1 MKSNILVI
9 GSSNTDMIAKVPCLP
24 RPGETVLGGQFSTAA
39 GGKGANQAV
48 AAARA
53 GGDVCFIGCVG
64 NDVFGDHAIGEF
76 VREGVSINYL
86 RRKRAT
92 SGVALIFV
100 AADGQNS
107 IAVAPGANA
116 QLLPADLKRAQ
127 SAFHEADILLLQLET
142 PLPTVTAAIKQAMK
156 ADLPVILNPAPAQSL
171 SDELLSDISII
182 TPNETEAETLTGVK
196 VTNEAGAKRAAQ
208 VLHRR
213 GVKTVIITLGA
224 RGAFVSNE
232 NHQELLPAIKTKAVD
247 STAAGD
253 VFNGA
258 LAVGLAER
266 LGLRAAV
273 QFANAAAAIS
283 VTRLGAQ
290 PSTPRRKEIDQL
302 LRRR

>member
-1 MKSNILVI
+1 MKPKILVI
-9 GSSNTDMIAKVPCLP
+9 GSSNTDMIAKVPRLP
-24 RPGETVLGGQFSTAA
+24 RPGETILGGQFTTAA

-53 GGDVCFIGCVG
+53 GGEVCFIGCVG
-64 NDVFGDHAIGEF
+64 SDVFGDHAIGGF
-76 VREGVSINYL
+76 VREGINLNYL

-127 SAFHEADILLLQLET
+127 SAFHDADILLLQLET
-142 PLPTVTAAIKQAMK
+142 PLPTVIAAIKQAAK
-156 ADLPVILNPAPAQSL
+156 ADLPVILNPAPAQPL
-171 SDELLSDISII
+171 SDELLRSLSIL
-182 TPNETEAETLTGVK
+182 TPNETEAEMLTGVK

-208 VLHRR
+208 GLHRR
-213 GVKTVIITLGA
+213 GVQTVIITLGA
-224 RGAFVSNE
+224 RGALLSGDG
-232 NHQELLPAIKTKAVD
+232 HQELLPAPRTKAVD
-247 STAAGD
+247 TTAAGD

-266 LGLRAAV
+266 MGLRAAV
-273 QFANAAAAIS
+273 QFANAAAALS

-290 PSTPRRKEIDQL
+290 PSTPKRKEIDGRLCQ
-302 LRRR
+302 R